1 MGPDALQPSIYD
13 AVPPIQTVRLQEM
26 LRLSPLSAVEMFHP
40 KLARQLCL
48 MWGSPEMNT
57 FLGQITMA
65 DDRPNKIQLTG
76 AELTELATLAA
87 IHADLVPPTSGVWHQ
102 PMRL

>member
-1 MGPDALQPSIYD
+1 MGPDALQPSFYD

-26 LRLSPLSAVEMFHP
+26 LRLSPLSAIEMFHP

-57 FLGQITMA
+57 FLSQIAMA
-65 DDRPNKIQLTG
+65 DGQASKIQLNG
-76 AELTELATLAA
+76 AELSEIASLAA
-87 IHADLVPPTSGVWHQ
+87 IHADLLPPTRGVWHQ
-102 PMRL
+102 PIRL